1 MPIPPFIKRVGI
13 LAACVA
19 LSVFYVVAASEHGRR
34 VNTSKA
40 RGDQTGYLWDA
51 ENVYANWHGRQPP
64 VVIGERNRMPLYSGF
79 LALFYHRELSDPEF
93 FEVAK
98 RASIYLSLG
107 LLVILAAIF
116 FRELPPLAATNLT
129 GIVAFG
135 IFIFKAGYAQS
146 ELLFYFLMFLTFLGC
161 WQLLRSPSNG
171 RAMAVAAGTGV
182 VAGLAQLTKAAMLP
196 FVGIFLAVYICSLL
210 RLIARHKAGNGSTPG
225 GTRWRVAV
233 AVVFV
238 TAFFAVLWPY
248 LSTSKRVFGYYFYN
262 VNSTFYVW
270 YDDWAHASVGTYVHG
285 DGVGWPTM
293 PDSELPSAERYLRE
307 HTFSQIA
314 SRIAS
319 GFEDMAQKS
328 VQMYEYLPY
337 LVLYLLALTTVLVTR
352 RAVVAELARS
362 NLPLVTFLLLY
373 AVIYLFAIAFY
384 FPTSGTG
391 TARFLLAHLPPLF
404 FAISCLLS
412 NKAIKNTTWRLAG
425 VRIGVGQF
433 HLLVLGLLTADVAFH
448 LWPRLMSTYGGF

>member
-1 MPIPPFIKRVGI
+1 M

-19 LSVFYVVAASEHGRR
+19 LSVFYVTAASEHGRR

-64 VVIGERNRMPLYSGF
+64 VVIGERNRMPLYAGY
-79 LALFYHRELSDPEF
+79 LALFYHRDLSDPAF

-98 RASIYLSLG
+98 RANIYLSLG
-107 LLVILAAIF
+107 LLAILAAIF

-161 WQLLRSPSNG
+161 WHLLRSPGNG
-171 RAMAVAAGTGV
+171 HAIALAAGTGG
-182 VAGLAQLTKAAMLP
+182 VAGLAHLTKAAVLP
-196 FVGIFLAVYICSLL
+196 FVGIFLAVYIWSLL
-210 RLIARHKAGNGSTPG
+210 RRTAQPNASDRSMSGD
-225 GTRWRVAV
+225 TRWRIAV
-233 AVVFV
+233 AIVFT

-248 LSTSKRVFGYYFYN
+248 LATSKRVFGQYFYN

-270 YDDWAHASVGTYVHG
+270 YDDWAHASVGTYAHG

-293 PDSELPSAERYLRE
+293 PASELPSAARYLRE
-307 HTFSQIA
+307 HSLPQIA

-319 GFEDMAQKS
+319 GFEDMAKKS
-328 VQMYEYLPY
+328 VEMYEYLPY
-337 LVLYLLALTTVLVTR
+337 LMLYLLALTIVLITR
-352 RAVVAELARS
+352 SAVVGQLARS
-362 NLPLVTFLLLY
+362 NLPLVTFLVLY
-373 AVIYLFAIAFY
+373 AVVYLVAIAFY
-384 FPTSGTG
+384 YPTSGTG

-412 NKAIKNTTWRLAG
+412 NTVIRNTSWQLAG
-425 VRIGVGQF
+425 VRIGVGHF
-433 HLLVLGLLTADVAFH
+433 HVLVLGLLTADVAFH